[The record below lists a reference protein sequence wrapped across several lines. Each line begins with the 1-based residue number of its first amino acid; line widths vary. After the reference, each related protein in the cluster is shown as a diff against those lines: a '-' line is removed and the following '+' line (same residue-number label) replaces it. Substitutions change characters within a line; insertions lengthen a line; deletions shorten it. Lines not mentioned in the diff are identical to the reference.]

1 MTEAFLQYVWRHQ
14 LLTGREL
21 TTADGRALR
30 IVRPGE
36 LNRDAG
42 PDFFNARVA
51 IDGVEWVGNIEV
63 HVRTSDW
70 NSHHHSQD
78 KAYNNLVLHVV
89 YEHDTEI
96 ALENGKCPVTL
107 ELKPYIAP
115 SLLERYDSLMQ
126 ADNEIA
132 CADRV
137 GEVPQ
142 FVVDGWLERLTV
154 ERIEAKSGVVR
165 RLLDESRG
173 SWEQTC
179 YWLLARY
186 FGGRVNALAFELLA
200 KATDQRLLARW
211 KDNPQ
216 RLEAL
221 LMGQAGLLEGY
232 FEDDY
237 PRQLQADYEAIRTAA
252 GLKPIDGYLWKFC
265 RIRPNNFPTIRIS
278 EFARLVADSSNI
290 FSRLLDM
297 TDAAQ
302 IAALFNQQ
310 AAEYWNSHYRFDQ
323 PSPAHPKAVGRSQ
336 AELLV
341 INAWVPLLFV
351 YGTVHGHQQYKD
363 LAVDLLQQLQAEKN
377 NVVRQWRAAGIEAD
391 NAARSQALLQ
401 LKNNYC
407 LSRRCLDCQI
417 GYNIIKN
424 RGVSKYAPLTM

>member
-1 MTEAFLQYVWRHQ
+1 MNEAFLQYVWRHQ
-14 LLTGREL
+14 MLQGREF
-21 TTADGRALR
+21 TSTDGRALR
-30 IVRPGE
+30 IVRSGE

-42 PDFFNARVA
+42 PDFFNARVD

-63 HVRTSDW
+63 HVRTTDW
-70 NSHHHSQD
+70 NAHHHSQD
-78 KAYNNLVLHVV
+78 KAYNNVVLHVV
-89 YEHDTEI
+89 YEHDGEI
-96 ALENGKCPVTL
+96 EMQDGRRPVTL
-107 ELKPYIAP
+107 ELKPLLDE
-115 SLLERYDSLMQ
+115 SLLERYDSLMH

-142 FVVDGWLERLTV
+142 FIVDGWLDRLTV
-154 ERIEAKSGVVR
+154 ERIEAKAGTVR
-165 RLLDESRG
+165 RLLEESRG

-221 LMGQAGLLEGY
+221 LMGQAGLLEDY

-237 PRQLQADYEAIRTAA
+237 PRQLQADYEAIRTGT
-252 GLKPIDGYLWKFC
+252 GLQPIAGYLWKFYC
-265 RIRPNNFPTIRIS
+265 VRPSGFPTIRIS
-278 EFARLVADSSNI
+278 QFAHLVANSTSL
-290 FSRLLDM
+290 FSTLLEM

-302 IAALFNQQ
+302 IAALFNQPT
-310 AAEYWNSHYRFDQ
+310 AEYWNAHYRFDQ
-323 PSPAHPKAVGRSQ
+323 PSPSHPKAVGRMQ
-336 AELLV
+336 AELLI

-351 YGTVHGHQQYKD
+351 YGATHGSQEIKD
-363 LAVDLLQQLQAEKN
+363 RAVDLLHQLQAENN
-377 NVVRQWRAAGIEAD
+377 NVIRHWKAVGIKAD

-401 LKNNYC
+401 LHNKYC
-407 LSRRCLDCQI
+407 LERRCLDCSI
-417 GYNIIKN
+417 GYNLIK
-424 RGVSKYAPLTM
+424 RKK